1 MSNVITVFSTATRAA
16 SCLETA
22 YVVKDR
28 IEVAGQQQD
37 GEFLLLAKCV
47 EGKKA

>member
-1 MSNVITVFSTATRAA
+1 MITVFPIATPAA

-28 IEVAGQQQD
+28 TEVAGQQQD